1 MIKIAIIF
9 CFYITQCLSQTYT
22 YQTHLKTKLGS
33 FQAGKNIIIIKN
45 NSDDSIPRRTLTSQ
59 STITNKFIKSFYSIQ
74 DSIHMNLNYDF
85 SFITLYKSIQE
96 KKKPLKIYNSKVMQD
111 SIYYTKRIDS
121 VLTQYNI
128 VAPQYPVYDAMGIIF
143 SFQNT
148 TNIKIHDA
156 YHFNEYRKGKI
167 RQVNLSIH
175 SEELIQTA
183 MSDFYGEIP
192 CFVLSSTSPLEERKK
207 GDIKIWISNDDK
219 QIPIKIENTTKNG
232 ILTLLLESVE

>member
-33 FQAGKNIIIIKN
+33 FQAGKNIIIVKN
-45 NSDDSIPRRTLTSQ
+45 NSDDSTPRRTLTSQ

-128 VAPQYPVYDAMGIIF
+128 ATPQYPVYDAMGIIF

-156 YHFNEYRKGKI
+156 YHFNEHRKGKI

-175 SEELIQTA
+175 SEELMQTP
-183 MSDFYGEIP
+183 YGEIP

-219 QIPIKIENTTKNG
+219 QIPIKIENKTKNG